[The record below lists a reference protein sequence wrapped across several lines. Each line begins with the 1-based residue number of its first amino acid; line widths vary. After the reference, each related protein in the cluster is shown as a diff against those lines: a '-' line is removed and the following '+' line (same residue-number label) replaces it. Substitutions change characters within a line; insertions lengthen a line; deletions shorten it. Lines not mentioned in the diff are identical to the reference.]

1 MSAPAA
7 LFFHWRLLPCLV
19 RSMSWLLERTLGVGA
34 AVGFSKASNL
44 FAGMLEA
51 PQRVKPWLPHVSR
64 GGSFVIMRQ
73 ALRER

>member
-1 MSAPAA
+1 
-7 LFFHWRLLPCLV
+7 
-19 RSMSWLLERTLGVGA
+19 MSWLLERTLGVGA
-34 AVGFSKASNL
+34 AAGFSKASNL

-51 PQRVKPWLPHVSR
+51 HQRMKPWLPDVSR